1 MANDKVLI
9 FGGGYLGNRI
19 RDHFGENALIST
31 ADITD
36 LEAVKEAIQA
46 SQPHVVI
53 NAAAKTLTGE
63 LEKPENQAEGYQVNV
78 QGAANIAYA
87 CREASVFMAHISTG
101 MMFDGPD
108 VREADTPQPTN
119 YYAWTK
125 AWADAQLVPLMGDKV
140 MIARIHTPLSKHANP
155 RNLLTKLQGFDKVVG
170 EPSSLT
176 VVEDFLAA
184 LEQLVEKR
192 ASGIYNVVNPGSI
205 SLY

>member
-1 MANDKVLI
+1 
-9 FGGGYLGNRI
+9 
-19 RDHFGENALIST
+19 
-31 ADITD
+31 
-36 LEAVKEAIQA
+36 
-46 SQPHVVI
+46 
-53 NAAAKTLTGE
+53 
-63 LEKPENQAEGYQVNV
+63 
-78 QGAANIAYA
+78 
-87 CREASVFMAHISTG
+87 

-205 SLY
+205 SLYEVVKLMQQNGLVDPAKEVKELSREQLQEMVASSGGAHQTYPILSTEKLSALGISMRPVREAVEASIKEYES